1 MLGFDTTFQEDK
13 ARGIP
18 MGKSFKIYLKE
29 QFETLLNERLAE
41 DKQRFENLS
50 EVKIAD
56 IIFAFNNSEL
66 I

>member
-1 MLGFDTTFQEDK
+1 
-13 ARGIP
+13 